1 MFGARSN
8 NKDIYIYISR
18 HPQRREATRFWHSV
32 LGHRLAPGVAANVV
46 DIQDSKWQGLR

>member
-1 MFGARSN
+1 MQGATT
-8 NKDIYIYISR
+8 KLGYIYPLVI
-18 HPQRREATRFWHSV
+18 PNGETTRFWHSG